1 MILEYEGV
9 RLEEGASLAVEDVIF
24 DPIPHLHIRLNEFR
38 RIKNLQSDRLIPIHP
53 ELIRLG
59 FLKYVIRIRELGYRM
74 VFPDLHARAPAGTMG
89 CRLYDEY
96 RRILSCSCADLCLS
110 PDFDL
115 HSHRHAFDDR
125 LKDAGV
131 SLEHREDLMGHEGRS
146 ETSARYSNALKLVP
160 ALTDLEK
167 LPVVTGHLE
176 PHEIT
181 LLPFIEADAPRKKR
195 RMQ

>member
-1 MILEYEGV
+1 
-9 RLEEGASLAVEDVIF
+9 
-24 DPIPHLHIRLNEFR
+24 
-38 RIKNLQSDRLIPIHP
+38 
-53 ELIRLG
+53 
-59 FLKYVIRIRELGYRM
+59 
-74 VFPDLHARAPAGTMG
+74 
-89 CRLYDEY
+89 
-96 RRILSCSCADLCLS
+96 LS

-167 LPVVTGHLE
+167 LPVVTRHLE
-176 PHEIT
+176 PHEIR